1 MTSDNRTDNSGIEGD
16 IEQPLEE
23 EAPVNQPVARI
34 EVDVN
39 RLKLPTVIMATAGIL
54 GVLVIA
60 FLLYRT
66 LTLLLLLFLSL
77 LIATAIEPLVNWLR
91 RGPLNRSAG
100 ILVVYTGIFLVI
112 AAIGLLTVPLAI
124 SQVGQIGTSLNQTV
138 GEMKQSVNEIDKGQP
153 NSFLRQQASAFVDA
167 ASTALGQFG
176 PAATPTATTPQSN
189 QQKVEAVTT
198 TALTIAEAF
207 FSVITIFVVAFYWLT
222 ERTLIKRAAIS
233 WLPPKRANRV
243 RRVWDDI
250 EVKVGGWVR
259 GQLTLMLIVG
269 LISAVGY
276 VVIGV
281 KYWPALAL
289 FIAVAEAIPLVGPYI
304 GTAPAVLVALTQ
316 GADEKGLFGVGG
328 GIGLALIVVVFAILL
343 QTVEGNVLIPRVMK
357 NSVGISPLTVII
369 SILLG
374 AALAGIVGALVA
386 VPIAGSLQVIISDI
400 KAAHESEEKFEAQTE
415 AARETREAAGELV
428 VAVQGIGETKTKVE
442 SQAKAEG

>member
-1 MTSDNRTDNSGIEGD
+1 MTTDDEIQNGGIEK
-16 IEQPLEE
+16 PLEE
-23 EAPVNQPVARI
+23 HVPLNQPVARI

-54 GVLVIA
+54 GVLVIS

-176 PAATPTATTPQSN
+176 PAATPTATPPATPQSN
-189 QQKVEAVTT
+189 QQKVESVTT

-276 VVIGV
+276 LVIGV

-316 GADEKGLFGVGG
+316 GVNEKGLFGVGG

-343 QTVEGNVLIPRVMK
+343 QMVEGNVLIPRVMK
-357 NSVGISPLTVII
+357 NSVGISPLTVIV

-374 AALAGIVGALVA
+374 ATLAGIVGALVA

-415 AARETREAAGELV
+415 AAQETRESAGELV
-428 VAVQGIGETKTKVE
+428 VAVQGVGETKTKVE

>member
-1 MTSDNRTDNSGIEGD
+1 MTSDNEIQNGGIEK
-16 IEQPLEE
+16 PLEE
-23 EAPVNQPVARI
+23 HVPLNQPVARI

-54 GVLVIA
+54 GVLVIS

-176 PAATPTATTPQSN
+176 PAATPTATPPATPQSN
-189 QQKVEAVTT
+189 QQKVESVTT

-276 VVIGV
+276 LVIGV

-316 GADEKGLFGVGG
+316 GVNEKGLFGVGG

-343 QTVEGNVLIPRVMK
+343 QMVEGNVLIPRVMK
-357 NSVGISPLTVII
+357 NSVGISPLTVIV

-374 AALAGIVGALVA
+374 ATLAGIVGALVA

-415 AARETREAAGELV
+415 AAQETRESAGELV
-428 VAVQGIGETKTKVE
+428 VAVQGVGETKTRVE